1 MGFFEDDPTLITS
14 QFLYRAAVVI
24 ALLRWVLF
32 CIIRFRN
39 RNSSSPSSSSSSQQ
53 QQQQQQQQP
62 PSSSTCSISSQMI
75 KERLVLA
82 SFGDIKVRMPWV
94 PDTCAVCL
102 NHMEED
108 DLVRELRN
116 CCHVFHRECIDR
128 WVDYDHHKTCPLC
141 RAPLLTYLQSKSLNN
156 WPKNER
162 NWAVERILY
171 IFGDD
176 LVM

>member
-53 QQQQQQQQP
+53 QQQQQQQQ

>member
-156 WPKNER
+156 WPKNEP

-176 LVM
+176 LVV